1 LFHNKAIIT
10 LAKYFVYIVR
20 KNQQMAKLAKTYLQI
35 TIPIIILIISVS
47 ELYSNNRILIGID
60 LFPSFLASD
69 QNIHNKIGEDKQLHI
84 VIAYQYDQNT
94 AIDMANRLKD
104 LGKIRGIPIKV
115 YISTENEIEYSKDQN
130 IAGIFIAESMIP
142 LRSIIK
148 KSIEQSFIVFSPFE
162 GDVEKGVTGGMYI
175 TERIVPYINVKTLL
189 LAKINIKSFF
199 LKVSKQYE

>member
-1 LFHNKAIIT
+1 
-10 LAKYFVYIVR
+10 
-20 KNQQMAKLAKTYLQI
+20 MAKLAKTYLQI

-175 TERIVPYINVKTLL
+175 TDRIVPYINVKTLL
-189 LAKINIKSFF
+189 LAKINMKSFF
-199 LKVSKQYE
+199 FKVSKQYE

>member
-1 LFHNKAIIT
+1 MFHNKAIIT

-175 TERIVPYINVKTLL
+175 TDRIVPYINVKTLL
-189 LAKINIKSFF
+189 LAKINMKSFF